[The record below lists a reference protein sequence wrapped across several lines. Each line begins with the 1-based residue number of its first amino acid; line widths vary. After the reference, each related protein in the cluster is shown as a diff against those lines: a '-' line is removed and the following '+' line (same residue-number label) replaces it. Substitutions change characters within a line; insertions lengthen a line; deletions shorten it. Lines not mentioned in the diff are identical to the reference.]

1 MLISNLFVHQYY
13 MNGLETIIIM
23 FIRNMSNEYKEML
36 CLYIFPFFYIITI
49 VCEISEMCFLSYT

>member
-23 FIRNMSNEYKEML
+23 FNEYKEML
-36 CLYIFPFFYIITI
+36 CLYIYTCFFYIITI
-49 VCEISEMCFLSYT
+49 VCEISEMFFLSYT